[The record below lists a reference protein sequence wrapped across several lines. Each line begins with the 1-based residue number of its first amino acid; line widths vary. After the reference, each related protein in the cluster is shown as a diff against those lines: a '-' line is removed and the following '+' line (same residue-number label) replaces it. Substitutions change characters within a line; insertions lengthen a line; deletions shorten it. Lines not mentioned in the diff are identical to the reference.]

1 MRRYLET
8 LGCNKALDLGHLDGG
23 LLALTTGHLT
33 LEAVL
38 LLHLV
43 GLVKGEQLP
52 DSGGTLG
59 TEAARYG
66 LLCGCR
72 EGGERSR
79 RETGGGGQ
87 ARSQPQDN
95 LSGTDTAVHER
106 AGRGDTQGRMDQ
118 RLGEIERGEQSTERW
133 SHGMQRCCCWYT
145 KHLAPVRSRTGPKA

>member
-118 RLGEIERGEQSTERW
+118 WTNDLARSSGESRAQRDGRMGCSGAAAGTPST
-133 SHGMQRCCCWYT
+133 
-145 KHLAPVRSRTGPKA
+145 